1 MNNSETS
8 LKNIEGAIFDLDG
21 TILDSMH
28 IWSEIGLLFLK
39 NKGVEPPPG
48 VEDEFVKMSMVQ
60 AAEYYIKN
68 IDPNETVM
76 GIVKEVNSLVQGIY
90 FNEVIKKDGIKEFLD
105 LLKSRNVKMCIA
117 TATDKHL
124 VEKALERNGIRE
136 YFSEI
141 FTCSSVGAG
150 KDTPVIYDVSLEHLG
165 TKKENTFIFEDA
177 LYAIETANKAGYNIV
192 GINDVSEKADP
203 EIVKKLCTYYI
214 NDYSEI
220 HQYFE

>member
-1 MNNSETS
+1 MTELNS
-8 LKNIEGAIFDLDG
+8 LKNIKGAIFDLDG

-39 NKGVEPPPG
+39 NKGVVPPPG
-48 VEDEFVKMSMVQ
+48 VENEFVKMSMVQ

-68 IDPNETVM
+68 IDPTATVM
-76 GIVKEVNSLVQGIY
+76 DIVNEVNALVQGFY

-105 LLKSRNVKMCIA
+105 FLKNKNVKMCIA

-150 KDTPVIYDVSLEHLG
+150 KDTPVIYDVALEYLG
-165 TKKENTFIFEDA
+165 TPKENTFIFEDA
-177 LYAIETANKAGYNIV
+177 LYAIETATKAGYNVV
-192 GINDVSEKADP
+192 GINDISEKADP
-203 EIVKKLCTYYI
+203 EDVKKLCDYYI

-220 HQYFE
+220 YKFFN

>member
-1 MNNSETS
+1 MNNSI
-8 LKNIEGAIFDLDG
+8 KNIQGAIFDLDG

-39 NKGVEPPPG
+39 NKGIEPEPG

-68 IDPNETVM
+68 IDPTATVM
-76 GIVKEVNSLVQGIY
+76 DIVNEINSLVQGFY
-90 FNEVIKKDGIKEFLD
+90 FNEVIKKEGSKEFLEF
-105 LLKSRNVKMCIA
+105 LKNRNVKMCIA

-150 KDTPVIYDVSLEHLG
+150 KDTPVIYDVALEYLG
-165 TKKENTFIFEDA
+165 TPKENTYVFEDA
-177 LYAIETANKAGYNIV
+177 LYAIETANKAGYNIL
-192 GINDVSEKADP
+192 GIKDVSEKADP
-203 EIVKKLCTYYI
+203 EDVKKLCNYYI
-214 NDYSEI
+214 SDYSEI
-220 HQYFE
+220 YKYFD

>member
-1 MNNSETS
+1 MSNSI
-8 LKNIEGAIFDLDG
+8 KNIKGAIFDLDG

-39 NKGVEPPPG
+39 NKGIVPPPG
-48 VEDEFVKMSMVQ
+48 IEDEFVKMSMVQ

-68 IDPNETVM
+68 IDPTATVM
-76 GIVKEVNSLVQGIY
+76 EIVNEVNTLVQGFY
-90 FNEVIKKDGIKEFLD
+90 FNDVVKKDGIKEFLEF
-105 LLKSRNVKMCIA
+105 LKNRDVKMCIA

-150 KDTPVIYDVSLEHLG
+150 KDTPIIYNVALEYLG
-165 TKKENTFIFEDA
+165 TPKENTFIFEDA
-177 LYAIETANKAGYNIV
+177 LYAIETANKAGYNIL
-192 GINDVSEKADP
+192 GIKDISEKADP
-203 EIVKKLCTYYI
+203 EKVKELCDYYI

-220 HQYFE
+220 YKFFE

>member
-1 MNNSETS
+1 MTTEKYIIN
-8 LKNIEGAIFDLDG
+8 NIEGAIFDLDG

-39 NKGVEPPPG
+39 NRGIEAPEG
-48 VEDEFVKMSMVQ
+48 IEDEFVKMSMTQ

-68 IDPNETVM
+68 IDPNETVT
-76 GIVKEVNSLVQGIY
+76 GIVKEVNNLVAGFY
-90 FNEVIKKDGIKEFLD
+90 YDEVIKKDGVQEFLEF
-105 LLKSRNVKMCIA
+105 LKNRGVKMCIA
-117 TATDKHL
+117 TATDRHL

-150 KDTPVIYDVSLEHLG
+150 KDNPKIYDVSLEHLG
-165 TKKENTFIFEDA
+165 TNKENTFIFEDA
-177 LYAIETANKAGYNIV
+177 LYAIETAKKAEYKII

-203 EIVKKLCTYYI
+203 EEVKKFCDYYI
-214 NDYSEI
+214 NNYSEVY
-220 HQYFE
+220 QYFE

>member
-1 MNNSETS
+1 MTELNS
-8 LKNIEGAIFDLDG
+8 LKNIKGAIFDLDG

-39 NKGVEPPPG
+39 NKGVVPPPG
-48 VEDEFVKMSMVQ
+48 VENEFVKMSMVQ

-68 IDPNETVM
+68 IDSTATVM
-76 GIVKEVNSLVQGIY
+76 DIVNEVNALVQGFY

-105 LLKSRNVKMCIA
+105 FLKNKNVKMCIA

-124 VEKALERNGIRE
+124 VEKALERNEIRE

-150 KDTPVIYDVSLEHLG
+150 KDTPVIYDVALEYLG
-165 TKKENTFIFEDA
+165 TPKENTFIFEDA
-177 LYAIETANKAGYNIV
+177 LYAIETATKAGYNVV

-203 EIVKKLCTYYI
+203 EDVKKLCNYYI

-220 HQYFE
+220 YKFFN

>member
-1 MNNSETS
+1 MTELNS
-8 LKNIEGAIFDLDG
+8 LKNIKGAIFDLDG

-39 NKGVEPPPG
+39 NKGVVPPPG
-48 VEDEFVKMSMVQ
+48 VENEFVKMSMVQ

-68 IDPNETVM
+68 IDSTATVM
-76 GIVKEVNSLVQGIY
+76 DIVNEVNALVQGFY

-105 LLKSRNVKMCIA
+105 FLKNKNVKMCIA

-124 VEKALERNGIRE
+124 VEKALERNEIRE

-150 KDTPVIYDVSLEHLG
+150 KDTPVIYDVALEYLG
-165 TKKENTFIFEDA
+165 TPKENTFIFEDA
-177 LYAIETANKAGYNIV
+177 LYAIETATKAGYNVV

-203 EIVKKLCTYYI
+203 KDVKKLCNYYI

-220 HQYFE
+220 YKFFN

>member
-1 MNNSETS
+1 MVIEEKILN
-8 LKNIEGAIFDLDG
+8 NIEGAIFDLDG
-21 TILDSMH
+21 TLLDSMF
-28 IWSEIGLLFLK
+28 IWSDIGLKFLK
-39 NKGVEPPPG
+39 NEGITPPPG
-48 VEDEFVKMSMVQ
+48 AEDEFIKLSLVQ

-68 IDPNETVM
+68 YAPEKTVM
-76 GIVKEVNSLVQGIY
+76 DIVNSINELVHDFY
-90 FNEVIKKDGIKEFLD
+90 FNEVIIKNGVKEFLD
-105 LLKSRNVKMCIA
+105 FLKNKNVKMCVA

-150 KDTPVIYDVSLEHLG
+150 KDTPVIYDKSLEHLG
-165 TKKENTFIFEDA
+165 TKKENTFVFEDA

-192 GINDVSEKADP
+192 GISDVSEKADP
-203 EIVKKLCTYYI
+203 EIVKAFCKCYI

-220 HQYFE
+220 YKFFE

>member
-1 MNNSETS
+1 MNNDI
-8 LKNIEGAIFDLDG
+8 KNIQGAIFDLDG

-39 NKGVEPPPG
+39 NKGIEPPPG

-68 IDPNETVM
+68 IDPTATVM
-76 GIVKEVNSLVQGIY
+76 DIVNEVNSLVQGFY
-90 FNEVIKKDGIKEFLD
+90 FNEVIKKDKSKEFLD
-105 LLKSRNVKMCIA
+105 FLKSRDVKMCIA

-165 TKKENTFIFEDA
+165 TPKDNTFIFEDA

-192 GINDVSEKADP
+192 GISDVSEKADP
-203 EIVKKLCTYYI
+203 ETVKNLCNYYI
-214 NDYSEI
+214 NNYSEI
-220 HQYFE
+220 YNFFE